1 MLGFSLQKLL
11 VLAAI
16 LGAIW
21 YAFKF
26 IGRLDQRRK
35 RALKTRRQSANGNGA
50 NVETAG
56 SETAG
61 GVARAEEMVPCPVC
75 QVYVAAG
82 GAGNCGR
89 EDCPY

>member
-1 MLGFSLQKLL
+1 MAAMFGFSLYKLL

-16 LGAIW
+16 LGAVW

-35 RALKTRRQSANGNGA
+35 RALKTRCEGANG
-50 NVETAG
+50 
-56 SETAG
+56 ETAG
-61 GVARAEEMVPCPVC
+61 GVAARGGATQAEDMVQCPVC
-75 QVYVAAG
+75 QAYVAAR

>member
-1 MLGFSLQKLL
+1 MFGFSLYKLL

-16 LGAIW
+16 LGAVW
-21 YAFKF
+21 YGFKF

-35 RALKTRRQSANGNGA
+35 RALKTRREGANG
-50 NVETAG
+50 ETAG
-56 SETAG
+56 GETAG
-61 GVARAEEMVPCPVC
+61 GVARAEEMVQCPVC
-75 QVYVAAG
+75 QAYVAAR

>member
-1 MLGFSLQKLL
+1 MFGFSLYKLL

-16 LGAIW
+16 LGAVW

-35 RALKTRRQSANGNGA
+35 RALKTRREGANG
-50 NVETAG
+50 ETAG
-56 SETAG
+56 GVAASG
-61 GVARAEEMVPCPVC
+61 GVARAEEMVECPVC
-75 QVYVAAG
+75 KVYVAAG

-89 EDCPY
+89 GDCPY

>member
-1 MLGFSLQKLL
+1 MAAMFGFSLQKLL

-16 LGAIW
+16 LGAVW

-35 RALKTRRQSANGNGA
+35 RALKTRRQGGNGETA
-50 NVETAG
+50 GGETAG
-56 SETAG
+56 S
-61 GVARAEEMVPCPVC
+61 VARAEEMVQCPVC

>member
-1 MLGFSLQKLL
+1 MFGFSLYKLL

-35 RALKTRRQSANGNGA
+35 RALKTRREGA

-56 SETAG
+56 GETAG
-61 GVARAEEMVPCPVC
+61 GVARAEEMVQCPVC

-82 GAGNCGR
+82 GAGHCGR